1 MQLTIFGATGRTGQP
16 LVQQALEAG
25 HTVVA
30 FARTPSKLD
39 VTHDRLTIVQGDVM
53 EPKPVH
59 TAVEG
64 ADAVLS
70 ALGHTSDSPDDM
82 QTVGTRHIIDAMQR
96 HGVDRLVS
104 LAGAAVRHPRD
115 TPSWGD
121 RLMIGLMRLFAS
133 TMLEDA
139 RRHAELIRATD
150 LDWTIVRPPRLTNGP
165 HTGTYRTGYLQM
177 GPMASIARAD
187 VADFMLRCATS
198 DDFIHEEPMLCY

>member
-16 LVQQALEAG
+16 LVRQALDAG
-25 HTVVA
+25 HTVMA

-39 VTHDRLTIVQGDVM
+39 LTHDCLRIVQGDVM
-53 EPKPVH
+53 DAEPVH
-59 TAVEG
+59 RAVDG

-82 QTVGTRHIIDAMQR
+82 QAVGTRHIIDAMQAHDVR
-96 HGVDRLVS
+96 RLVS

-133 TMLEDA
+133 AMLEDA

-165 HTGTYRTGYLQM
+165 HTGTYQTGYLQM

-198 DDFIHEEPMLCY
+198 DDFIGEEPMLCY